1 MAGSHEPGHQ
11 PEKACGEVLSLGVSS
26 VLQGWHPATV
36 LPFIFR
42 SPVGR
47 RAHSSPLTALA
58 VFHAAFGHLSA
69 VAAMGSKHVS
79 EREVKNTRC
88 EGNHRGSFQPGG
100 VHRMT
105 PFGMWPRTRIDRPA
119 KDETGRTAVIDPD
132 WSHMWLTWSMTLLKS
147 LTST

>member
-1 MAGSHEPGHQ
+1 MVGSHELV
-11 PEKACGEVLSLGVSS
+11 EVLSLGASS
-26 VLQGWHPATV
+26 MLQGWSTATV

-42 SPVGR
+42 SSVLGR
-47 RAHSSPLTALA
+47 RAYCSPLTELA

-69 VAAMGSKHVS
+69 VAAIGSKHVS

-88 EGNHRGSFQPGG
+88 ERNHRGSFQPGG

-105 PFGMWPRTRIDRPA
+105 PFGMWPRTGIDRPA
-119 KDETGRTAVIDPD
+119 KDETGHTAVIDPD
-132 WSHMWLTWSMTLLKS
+132 WSQMWLTWSMTLLKS